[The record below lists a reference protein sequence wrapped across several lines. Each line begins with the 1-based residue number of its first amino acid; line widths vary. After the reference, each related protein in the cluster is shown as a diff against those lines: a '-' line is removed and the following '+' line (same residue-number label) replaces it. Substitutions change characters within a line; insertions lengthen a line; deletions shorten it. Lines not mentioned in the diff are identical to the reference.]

1 MQPSLSV
8 SLVSHMPECA
18 HVLVHIFGSP
28 ESQDCLNGVQKL
40 TISWYAKARQGL
52 CTRGAGPKLGDQKQ
66 RRADTGEAQEKQ
78 RRAGRRQ
85 GPVGGS
91 LRRHT
96 DTDTDTDTDTEAEE
110 GRQGP
115 VGGSLRRLH
124 RH

>member
-1 MQPSLSV
+1 MS
-8 SLVSHMPECA
+8 ECA

-78 RRAGRRQ
+78 RRAGRGQLEDRYA
-85 GPVGGS
+85 GCTDIRRTVPGGVRYI
-91 LRRHT
+91 LII
-96 DTDTDTDTDTEAEE
+96 
-110 GRQGP
+110 
-115 VGGSLRRLH
+115 
-124 RH
+124 